1 MNDLGKYL
9 LYFLLGGSIVSF
21 STYLGSQGKSFL
33 AAMASTF
40 PAITGVTF
48 ILLHANGGGAT
59 TVDYAKSLL
68 WFVPPWTIYVV
79 AMILGIPRLGFWRQW
94 PDRLSSIWDAWDW
107 YGLSSSKIN
116 RNQRIIPK
124 CSRRTFVTSESLSA
138 CVFRSFHSA

>member
-48 ILLHANGGGAT
+48 ILLYANGGGAT

-79 AMILGIPRLGFWRQW
+79 AMILAIPRLGFW
-94 PDRLSSIWDAWDW
+94 PAMAGSLVLYLGCVGLVRLVI
-107 YGLSSSKIN
+107 
-116 RNQRIIPK
+116 Q
-124 CSRRTFVTSESLSA
+124 
-138 CVFRSFHSA
+138 